1 MLCPMFIRRTR
12 TRTGDRGEVYY
23 SHRLVR
29 SERSGEKVRQ
39 RTLLNLGS
47 DFPVERG
54 HWAVLCARIQQLL
67 DRQGELV
74 PLSCPEE
81 VERHAQRIAAQ
92 LLNSAPS
99 GGTGG
104 ADLQTVDVG
113 SLELIRPRSVGVEHV
128 GLWAMERLGLEALL
142 ERLGFNGTQRALAMA
157 TVIAR
162 MAAPGSERA
171 SWRWLC
177 ERSALGELLG
187 VDFERMSMMRLYR
200 ASDALMSHRAAIEAH
215 LFDRATDLFGLRSTV
230 TLYDLTN
237 TFFEGAAAAQPK
249 AERGHSKEKR
259 SDCPLLTLGLVL
271 DGSGFVRRSEV
282 FSGAVNENRT
292 LASMLGA
299 LGAPAD
305 ALVVM
310 DAGIATEANIAWLR
324 ENGYRYLAVSRERTR
339 RFDPEL
345 ALAIETRSRQTVHVH
360 KVVDAEGGEAR
371 LYCYSEARAKKEQGI
386 ANRFAARFEG
396 ELKKLH
402 DGLSRPR
409 TRKRLDRVWQR
420 IGRIREKSR
429 GAGAHYDIDV
439 IADESGAN
447 AHAVTWKRRPLAGTM
462 ITHPGVYCLRTNVED
477 WDEEAL
483 WRTTSLAMW
492 RRVFRSLKRNS
503 ACAPSSTR
511 PRGAPTATCVGSPPD
526 RADPHV
532 ARRQRERGGYQPAA
546 SKAGSRVTR
555 LRPDAPFMP
564 QAIARPGRGNLRALA
579 LDPAVGGQR
588 QNDRL
593 TPVQSRKNRNSPAAR
608 SKYRPSA
615 MSGSRLAGSRSAS
628 AGAAPPMRAARPG
641 LPPRPALRRAG
652 GTRRATGIARA
663 AARGTCA
670 RRGTGWRPPA
680 PCPRPRPA
688 RTFSSI
694 SRAPGWPPAAA
705 RAAGN
710 AAPPPP
716 PARRTRASSP
726 PAPAICGCPASPC
739 TCRRCG
745 RCSSP
750 PHGRSNSGR
759 RDRRR
764 WARPPPGRRPP

>member
-1 MLCPMFIRRTR
+1 MLCAMFIRRTR
-12 TRTGDRGEVYY
+12 TGTGERGEVYY

-29 SERSGEKVRQ
+29 SERDGGKIRQ

-47 DFPVERG
+47 DFPVERR
-54 HWAVLCARIQQLL
+54 HWAVLCSRIQQQL
-67 DRQGELV
+67 DRQAELV
-74 PLSCPEE
+74 PLPCPEE

-99 GGTGG
+99 GGTGRP
-104 ADLQTVDVG
+104 DLQTVDVG

-200 ASDALMSHRAAIEAH
+200 ASDALMAQRAAIEAH
-215 LFDRATDLFGLRSTV
+215 LFDRATDLFGLRRTV

-237 TFFEGAAAAQPK
+237 TFFEGAAAAQAK

-282 FSGAVNENRT
+282 FSGAVNEDRT

-310 DAGIATEANIAWLR
+310 DAGIATTAGLGANAS
-324 ENGYRYLAVSRERTR
+324 RYVAASGDHPR

-360 KVVDAEGGEAR
+360 KAVDAEAGEAR

-396 ELKKLH
+396 EMQKLH
-402 DGLSRPR
+402 DGLKRPR

-429 GAGAHYDIDV
+429 GAAAHYDIDV
-439 IADESGAN
+439 IADESGEKAR
-447 AHAVTWKRRPLAGTM
+447 AVTWERRPLAGTM
-462 ITHPGVYCLRTNVED
+462 ATHPGVYCLRTNVED

-483 WRTTSLAMW
+483 WRTYTSLTDVEA
-492 RRVFRSLKRNS
+492 VFRSLKS
-503 ACAPSSTR
+503 ELGLR
-511 PRGAPTATCVGSPPD
+511 PIFHQTQRRSDGHLFITVIAYQMVQTIRRRLAQQGEYASWASLRASLEGQQRVTATFRRKDGRTLHVRKAT
-526 RADPHV
+526 RAEPE
-532 ARRQRERGGYQPAA
+532 QQEIY
-546 SKAGSRVTR
+546 
-555 LRPDAPFMP
+555 
-564 QAIARPGRGNLRALA
+564 RALGI
-579 LDPAVGGQR
+579 DPAPGGI
-588 QNDRL
+588 
-593 TPVQSRKNRNSPAAR
+593 RK
-608 SKYRPSA
+608 
-615 MSGSRLAGSRSAS
+615 M
-628 AGAAPPMRAARPG
+628 
-641 LPPRPALRRAG
+641 
-652 GTRRATGIARA
+652 IV
-663 AARGTCA
+663 
-670 RRGTGWRPPA
+670 
-680 PCPRPRPA
+680 
-688 RTFSSI
+688 
-694 SRAPGWPPAAA
+694 
-705 RAAGN
+705 
-710 AAPPPP
+710 
-716 PARRTRASSP
+716 
-726 PAPAICGCPASPC
+726 
-739 TCRRCG
+739 
-745 RCSSP
+745 
-750 PHGRSNSGR
+750 
-759 RDRRR
+759 
-764 WARPPPGRRPP
+764 